1 MQEIKSIDIIS
12 WAKIHALFGI
22 VVGLIYGVCTA
33 FVFGLFGIAEEM
45 SGVVAFGVA
54 SIVIFPII
62 LGILGFISGAIM
74 AFLYNIFAA
83 KIGGVQLELV
93 QK

>member
-22 VVGLIYGVCTA
+22 VFGLIYGICTA
-33 FVFGLFGIAEEM
+33 FVFGLFGIAAEK
-45 SGVVAFGVA
+45 SGFVAFGVA
-54 SIVIFPII
+54 SIVVFPII
-62 LGILGFISGAIM
+62 LGIMGFITGAIM
-74 AFLYNIFAA
+74 AFLYNVFAA

>member
-1 MQEIKSIDIIS
+1 MQEIKSVDIIS

-22 VVGLIYGVCTA
+22 VIGLIYGVCTA

-54 SIVIFPII
+54 SIVVFPII

-83 KIGGVQLELV
+83 KVGGVQLELV

>member
-22 VVGLIYGVCTA
+22 VVGLIYGICTA